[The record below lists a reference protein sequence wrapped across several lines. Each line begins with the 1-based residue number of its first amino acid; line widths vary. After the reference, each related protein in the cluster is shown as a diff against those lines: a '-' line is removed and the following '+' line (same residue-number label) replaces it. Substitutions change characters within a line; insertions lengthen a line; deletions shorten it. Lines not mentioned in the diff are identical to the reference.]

1 MHLQRYNEAMSLVL
15 LLPRRFPLLA
25 FLVLLLAAG
34 VLGPATPSH
43 GAKKQVFDGAR
54 AFTYLEQLCDL
65 GPRYSGS
72 EGMRAQ
78 QAYLLKY
85 FDALGIEA
93 HLQPFGE
100 VVRKRHPQTG
110 EVTPMANFIATLHPE
125 APRRIL
131 LCAHYDTR
139 PRPDQDPNPRL
150 REEGVFLG
158 ANDGASG
165 VALLME
171 MAKHLATPGQL
182 GVDIVFF
189 DAEEY
194 IWDTRRDQYFLG
206 SEHFARQY
214 RDDAPAHRYEFGV
227 LVDMVGDARLNLL
240 QERYSLSWEATRP
253 LVKEIWA
260 TAKKLRV
267 REFVPRA
274 LPIPVRDDHLPLN
287 QIAKI
292 PVCNVIDFQYP
303 NVRNS
308 YWHTTADIPENCSAD
323 SLGKV
328 GHVLLTWLR
337 SKR

>member
-1 MHLQRYNEAMSLVL
+1 MSVVPLVT
-15 LLPRRFPLLA
+15 RRCSLLA
-25 FLVLLLAAG
+25 VSVLSLAYAGFGPSIAAG
-34 VLGPATPSH
+34 AAPEPH
-43 GAKKQVFDGAR
+43 FDGQR
-54 AFTYLEQLCDL
+54 AFHYLEQLCQL

-72 EGMRAQ
+72 AGMQAQ
-78 QAYLLKY
+78 QTFLLEY
-85 FDALGIEA
+85 FSRLGIEA
-93 HLQPFGE
+93 RLTPFGD
-100 VVRKRHPQTG
+100 VVRRRHPKTG
-110 EVTPMANFIATLHPE
+110 VVTPMANLVATLHPE
-125 APRRIL
+125 AQRRIL

-171 MAKHLATPGQL
+171 MATHLRTAGEL
-182 GVDIVFF
+182 GVDIVLF
-189 DAEEY
+189 DAEEF
-194 IWDTRRDQYFLG
+194 IWDTRRDDYFLG
-206 SEHFARQY
+206 STYFAEQY
-214 RDDAPAHRYEFGV
+214 RDNPPGHRYEFGV

-260 TAKKLRV
+260 TARELRV
-267 REFVPRA
+267 REFMPRA

-303 NVRNS
+303 NPRNS
-308 YWHTTADIPENCSAD
+308 YWHTTADIPENCSAE
-323 SLGKV
+323 SLAKV

-337 SKR
+337 KNR